1 MVRDVYF
8 VLYFIFT
15 LNYSPLT
22 SNSVSSAIWDRSPS
36 RSNLAAFQSHQ
47 PPEHQLASLTGE
59 LKKSPSISSLVKA
72 RNRMQTKASPA
83 FHGPWASPAVA
94 SGYPGRSSGR
104 ASAPLHNRGKFNG
117 SNQGTQSS
125 DDETSSDEESSS
137 SFVRTLRPGTPPKP
151 SILRQVRRSST
162 SHVLPNSHHS
172 TPKQTDT
179 SRQRSRKL
187 WDNFELRSS
196 RSEYNLSFV
205 GREPMTGSVSRSGSR
220 ANLMVDSLFDN
231 RIDFSSSNP
240 ATIELNKETCEQAIE
255 ELNYMAI
262 FVRKLFKRAQA
273 AGNRELLDTM
283 TEGVSRIH
291 QTLNIVPTRFALS
304 SPLVS
309 SRVDAADS
317 SSGNN
322 SLPPEASNAI
332 TMNFLQA
339 YSDRL
344 VSLVEQRMTAAKAG
358 ASRTSTDL

>member
-1 MVRDVYF
+1 MMKTKHHR
-8 VLYFIFT
+8 
-15 LNYSPLT
+15 PM
-22 SNSVSSAIWDRSPS
+22 SS
-36 RSNLAAFQSHQ
+36 
-47 PPEHQLASLTGE
+47 
-59 LKKSPSISSLVKA
+59 
-72 RNRMQTKASPA
+72 KASPSQ
-83 FHGPWASPAVA
+83 GPWASPAA
-94 SGYPGRSSGR
+94 SLMSYNTARRSGR
-104 ASAPLHNRGKFNG
+104 ASAPLNHRGNMMNG
-117 SNQGTQSS
+117 SHHGTQSS
-125 DDETSSDEESSS
+125 DDESSSDEESSS

-162 SHVLPNSHHS
+162 SHVLQPNSHHS
-172 TPKQTDT
+172 TPKQES
-179 SRQRSRKL
+179 SRHKTRKL

-205 GREPMTGSVSRSGSR
+205 GREPMTGAVSRSGSR

-262 FVRKLFKRAQA
+262 FVRKLYKRAHA
-273 AGNRELLDTM
+273 ANTRDLLETLTDGVNRT
-283 TEGVSRIH
+283 H
-291 QTLNIVPTRFALS
+291 QTLSIVNPGRMAIS

-309 SRVDAADS
+309 SRADADS

-322 SLPPEASNAI
+322 SLPPEPSNAI

-344 VSLVEQRMTAAKAG
+344 VSIVEQRMTAKSTGNRA
-358 ASRTSTDL
+358 STDL